1 MKTTQKDDGR
11 IRPVHA
17 GLMNHVRVTL
27 CIDRYGSSTTQ
38 GMSGSYL
45 YLWECARIKIFIS
58 SSPGIGINLDNLDL
72 GTAETSTLSSIRTK
86 S

>member
-1 MKTTQKDDGR
+1 MKTTQKDEKIG
-11 IRPVHA
+11 IA
-17 GLMNHVRVTL
+17 ELGLMNHERFTL

-58 SSPGIGINLDNLDL
+58 SRPSIGINLDNFDL

>member
-1 MKTTQKDDGR
+1 MSK
-11 IRPVHA
+11 
-17 GLMNHVRVTL
+17 NHEKYSERFCRKPEVNSRVTL
-27 CIDRYGSSTTQ
+27 CIDRYGSSTTH
-38 GMSGSYL
+38 GMSGSCL

-58 SSPGIGINLDNLDL
+58 SSPGIGINLDNFDL